1 MARTDEEI
9 RAELDRRIS
18 EYRLIRRSTRGYDEE
33 ADNEQRIEADACIAE
48 LGSIRDFIFGGR

>member
-1 MARTDEEI
+1 MARPDDEIKAEI
-9 RAELDRRIS
+9 DRRIA
-18 EYRLIRRSTRGYDEE
+18 EYKLIRRSTRGYDDE